1 MSEGQTEGRP
11 QSIAGKVWVH
21 KAGVCCCMVHNAVCA
36 SAEGAPS
43 LQSPAV
49 ATLVAMKQPSA
60 TFCPMLLSFP
70 SQSRPLSCSRLGKMS
85 QSQASL
91 LDFSYSFSCP
101 GRRHVTGCWHST
113 SIWLPGL
120 ATLPT
125 SVLPAFQLMEQAQ
138 EVPSSSESTVAQ
150 EGPSW
155 TLPRGGIRP
164 SHREVPGQA
173 VAAGKKVPRA
183 EWGVG

>member
-1 MSEGQTEGRP
+1 MSEEQTEGKP

-21 KAGVCCCMVHNAVCA
+21 KAGICWYMVHNAVCA

-70 SQSRPLSCSRLGKMS
+70 SQSRSLSCSRLGKMS
-85 QSQASL
+85 QAQASL
-91 LDFSYSFSCP
+91 LDFSYSSCS
-101 GRRHVTGCWHST
+101 GRSHVTGCWHST

-138 EVPSSSESTVAQ
+138 EVPSSLESTASPKRAQ
-150 EGPSW
+150 VGPSQ
-155 TLPRGGIRP
+155 
-164 SHREVPGQA
+164 E
-173 VAAGKKVPRA
+173 
-183 EWGVG
+183 EE